1 MIGNESIARPL
12 PEVIPL
18 SAGPDAGES
27 VHPSSLSSE
36 TLELKLDYDDVLIVP
51 RASALDSRKDA
62 ELFTSVEFKGLNST
76 AFRGVPVMAAN
87 MDGVGTFEVADVLR
101 SHGLFTC
108 LAKYYGAKEIADYF
122 SEDPG
127 RTSHCAVTIGVSDG
141 DEEKFKEIAH
151 RLNGALRYACLDVA
165 NGYMAHFVDRIR
177 EFREEYPGI
186 ALIAGNVV
194 TPEQTM
200 VLAEAGADVVKVGI
214 GSGSVCETR
223 TKTGV
228 GYPQLSAVSECA
240 AAARKRGAK
249 IVSDGGCIT
258 PGDVAKAFAAGADF
272 VMIGGMLA
280 GHREGG
286 GQLVTK
292 RYRTNEIGSDG
303 EPLIEE
309 RQFVEFY
316 GMSSKSANEKH
327 YGGLK
332 DYRAS
337 EGRTVQIP
345 LKPSLNETLLDLLGG
360 LRSTCTYVGARN
372 IAELKRRARFVR
384 CHNTHNKVFAGGD

>member
-1 MIGNESIARPL
+1 MGGNESIAFPL
-12 PEVIPL
+12 PGLVPL
-18 SAGPDAGES
+18 PAGPDADGS
-27 VHPSSLSSE
+27 VHLSNLSSG
-36 TLELKLDYDDVLIVP
+36 TLDLKLDYDDVLIVP
-51 RASALDSRKDA
+51 RASTLDSRKDA
-62 ELFTSVEFKGLNST
+62 ELFTSVEFKSLGST

-101 SHGLFTC
+101 AHGLFTC
-108 LAKYYGAKEIADYF
+108 LAKYYSAKEIADYL
-122 SEDPG
+122 SDEPE
-127 RTSHCAVTIGVSDG
+127 RRNHCAPTIGICNIDRKKFQEIVQRLDG
-141 DEEKFKEIAH
+141 
-151 RLNGALRYACLDVA
+151 GLRYACLDVA
-165 NGYMAHFVDRIR
+165 NGYMAHFVDRVR

-186 ALIAGNVV
+186 VLIAGNVV
-194 TPEQTM
+194 TPEQAM
-200 VLAEAGADVVKVGI
+200 ALAEAGADAVKVGI

-240 AAARKRGAK
+240 AAAQYHGAK

-258 PGDVAKAFAAGADF
+258 PGDVAKALAAGADF
-272 VMIGGMLA
+272 VMLGGMLA

-286 GQLVTK
+286 GAVVTK
-292 RYRTNEIGSDG
+292 RYRTNEIRPDG
-303 EPLIEE
+303 DPLIEE
-309 RQFVEFY
+309 RHFIEFY

-332 DYRAS
+332 EYRAS

-345 LKPSLNETLLDLLGG
+345 LKPSLDETLLDLLGG

-372 IAELKRRARFVR
+372 IAELRHRARFVR
-384 CHNTHNKVFAGGD
+384 CNNTHNKVFAGGS

>member
-1 MIGNESIARPL
+1 MIGNESIARPFPGL
-12 PEVIPL
+12 VPL
-18 SAGPDAGES
+18 SAERDEIEFA
-27 VHPSSLSSE
+27 HPSSPSSGS
-36 TLELKLDYDDVLIVP
+36 LELKLDYDDVLIVP

-62 ELFTSVEFKGLNST
+62 ELFASFEFKGSNST
-76 AFRGVPVMAAN
+76 AYRGVPVMAAN

-101 SHGLFTC
+101 AHGLFTC
-108 LAKYYGAKEIADYF
+108 LAKYYSAKEIADYF
-122 SEDPG
+122 SEEPD
-127 RTSHCAVTIGVSDG
+127 RMNHCAVTIGICDA
-141 DEEKFKEIAH
+141 DRKKFNETAE

-165 NGYMAHFVDRIR
+165 NGYMAHFVDRVR
-177 EFREEYPGI
+177 EFREDYPGI

-194 TPEQTM
+194 TPEQTT
-200 VLAEAGADVVKVGI
+200 VLADAGTDVVKVGI

-228 GYPQLSAVSECA
+228 GYPQLSAVGECA
-240 AAARKRGAK
+240 AAARNCGAK

-272 VMIGGMLA
+272 VMLGGMLA

-286 GQLVTK
+286 GQLITK
-292 RYRTNEIGSDG
+292 RYRTSEIKPDG
-303 EPLIEE
+303 DPVIKE

-337 EGRTVQIP
+337 EGRTVQMP

-360 LRSTCTYVGARN
+360 LRSACTYVGARN
-372 IAELKRRARFVR
+372 IAELKHRARFVR
-384 CHNTHNKVFAGGD
+384 CHNTHNKVFTGGT

>member
-1 MIGNESIARPL
+1 MIGNESIARPFPGL
-12 PEVIPL
+12 VPF
-18 SAGPDAGES
+18 SAERDEIEFA
-27 VHPSSLSSE
+27 HPSSPSSGS
-36 TLELKLDYDDVLIVP
+36 LELKLDYDDVLIVP

-62 ELFTSVEFKGLNST
+62 ELFASFEFKGANST
-76 AFRGVPVMAAN
+76 AYRGVPVMAAN

-101 SHGLFTC
+101 AHGLFTC
-108 LAKYYGAKEIADYF
+108 LAKYYSAKEIADYF
-122 SEDPG
+122 SEEPD
-127 RTSHCAVTIGVSDG
+127 RMNHCAVTIGICDA
-141 DEEKFKEIAH
+141 DRKKFNETAE

-165 NGYMAHFVDRIR
+165 NGYMAHFVDRVR
-177 EFREEYPGI
+177 EFREDYPGI

-194 TPEQTM
+194 TPEQTT
-200 VLAEAGADVVKVGI
+200 VLADAGADVVKVGI

-228 GYPQLSAVSECA
+228 GYPQLSAVGECA
-240 AAARKRGAK
+240 AAARNCGAK

-272 VMIGGMLA
+272 VMLGGMLA

-286 GQLVTK
+286 GQLITK
-292 RYRTNEIGSDG
+292 RYRTSEIGPDG
-303 EPLIEE
+303 DPLIEE

-372 IAELKRRARFVR
+372 IAELKHRARFVR
-384 CHNTHNKVFAGGD
+384 CHNTHNKVFTGGT

>member
-12 PEVIPL
+12 PGVIPL

-127 RTSHCAVTIGVSDG
+127 RTSHCAVTIGVSDS

-240 AAARKRGAK
+240 DAARKRGAK

-258 PGDVAKAFAAGADF
+258 PGDVAKAFVAGADF